1 MFEHTVG
8 LCYISSAIFTCF
20 FFFCMAQPLTS
31 TRVHRFWLDVL
42 FLLPVVC
49 KLFNLQ
55 CDQLVLDFSFLVSF
69 VLGFFPAKAKQ
80 NFKKNT
86 FFCWCCYCSC
96 WLNMSFSRNF
106 RFEVQI
112 YVTFWQCDILFCLLI
127 PLSFRNIVNYFR
139 QANGKTCVCTP
150 TGQRGMWRIT
160 AIHCTVVLKVY
171 INFTLRD
178 SYWLN

>member
-1 MFEHTVG
+1 MVYLQG
-8 LCYISSAIFTCF
+8 IYIRECTAFCFVVVAVVFLYWWCVWVHCRSMSYFFSNFYLF

-49 KLFNLQ
+49 KFFNLQ

-96 WLNMSFSRNF
+96 WLNMSF

-112 YVTFWQCDILFCLLI
+112 
-127 PLSFRNIVNYFR
+127 
-139 QANGKTCVCTP
+139 
-150 TGQRGMWRIT
+150 
-160 AIHCTVVLKVY
+160 
-171 INFTLRD
+171 
-178 SYWLN
+178 